1 MMAYLR
7 LVVNQDDDAAFL
19 RIVNTPK
26 REIGTVTL
34 QKLGELAH
42 EKHCSL
48 FEAIFDFELIQR
60 ITPKAYNALQHFG
73 QWIVQLSDEVIRSE
87 PERAIRSMLAQL
99 HYEEY
104 LYEYATSP
112 KAAEMQSKNVA
123 TLFDWVAEMLKGNDM
138 DEPMTLNQVVTRLT
152 LRDMLERGE
161 EDDESDQVQLMT
173 LHASKGLEFPHVFLI
188 GMEEGILP
196 HQTSIDEDNVEEERR
211 LAYVGITRAQQT
223 LTFSLCKERR
233 QFGEL
238 LKPEPSRF
246 LAELPTDDV
255 QWERD
260 KPPLTQEQVR
270 ENTATQLAN
279 LRAILRGK

>member
-1 MMAYLR
+1 
-7 LVVNQDDDAAFL
+7 
-19 RIVNTPK
+19 
-26 REIGTVTL
+26 
-34 QKLGELAH
+34 
-42 EKHCSL
+42 
-48 FEAIFDFELIQR
+48 
-60 ITPKAYNALQHFG
+60 
-73 QWIVQLSDEVIRSE
+73 
-87 PERAIRSMLAQL
+87 
-99 HYEEY
+99 
-104 LYEYATSP
+104 
-112 KAAEMQSKNVA
+112 
-123 TLFDWVAEMLKGNDM
+123 
-138 DEPMTLNQVVTRLT
+138 
-152 LRDMLERGE
+152 
-161 EDDESDQVQLMT
+161 
-173 LHASKGLEFPHVFLI
+173 
-188 GMEEGILP
+188 MEEGILP